1 MALPINFHKT
11 FIPERRLI
19 SNLLR
24 YAAEGKSGDY
34 QTIAAA
40 TGIPMGKSN
49 GKVPAIL
56 DYARG
61 MGLITLNQNS
71 KSAVKEP
78 QLTGFGRIVYLEDI
92 LMGEKITQWLAHM
105 HLSHPNIGSKAWNQ
119 VFSGGRRILGKTFSY
134 EQLEIFLISSFGKGK
149 NRTGPLVRMYLD
161 DAAFARASI
170 LKSDKDIIIC
180 NKAPLSEEFALPYAA
195 YVLQL
200 IECHFRD
207 QLQVSTTDL
216 NTRTGWFKVCLW
228 EDSDIER
235 ALNLIERTGYI
246 SIDRLTRPWVLHR
259 MIEAIQVWPKIYC
272 DLA

>member
-19 SNLLR
+19 STLLR
-24 YAAEGKSGDY
+24 YTAEGKSGDY
-34 QTIAAA
+34 QAIAGA

-61 MGLITLNQNS
+61 MGLITLNQPL
-71 KSAVKEP
+71 KGAVKEP
-78 QLTGFGRIVYLEDI
+78 QLTDFGRIVYLEDL
-92 LMGEKITQWLAHM
+92 LMGETITQWLAHM
-105 HLSHPNIGSKAWNQ
+105 HLSRPDTGAKAWHQ
-119 VFSGGRRILGKTFSY
+119 VFSEGRRTLGKTFSNDLI
-134 EQLEIFLISSFGKGK
+134 EKFLIGTFGAGK

-170 LKSDKDIIIC
+170 LRGNKDIVIR
-180 NKAPLSEEFALPYAA
+180 NKAPLSDEFALPYTA
-195 YVLQL
+195 YVLLL
-200 IECHFRD
+200 IECHFKD
-207 QLQVSTTDL
+207 QLQVTTHDL
-216 NTRTGWFKVCLW
+216 NAKTGWFNVCLW

-246 SIDRLTRPWVLHR
+246 TIDRLMRPWVLHR
-259 MIEAIQVWPKIYC
+259 KTEAKKVWPKIYN

>member
-19 SNLLR
+19 STLLR

-34 QTIAAA
+34 QAIAGA

-61 MGLITLNQNS
+61 MGLIKLNQPS

-78 QLTGFGRIVYLEDI
+78 KLTDFGRIVYLEDL
-92 LMGEKITQWLAHM
+92 LMGETITQWLVHM
-105 HLSHPNIGSKAWNQ
+105 HLSHPHIGAKAWYQ
-119 VFSGGRRILGKTFSY
+119 VFSAGRRILGKTFSND
-134 EQLEIFLISSFGKGK
+134 QLEKFLISTFGAGK

-170 LKSDKDIIIC
+170 LKSDKDIITR
-180 NKAPLSEEFALPYAA
+180 NKAPLSEEFALPYTA
-195 YVLQL
+195 YVLLL
-200 IECHFRD
+200 IECHFKD
-207 QLQVSTTDL
+207 QLQVTTHDL
-216 NTRTGWFKVCLW
+216 NARTGWFNVCLW

-235 ALNLIERTGYI
+235 ALNLIDRTGYI

-259 MIEAIQVWPKIYC
+259 KTEAKQVWPKIYN